1 MVRKSGVVLEE
12 VRRFHAQMMAV
23 ATGSPDERFERIFE
37 LVPREAFLGPGPW
50 HIAVH
55 PWKKSYRHGYI
66 ETPSDNPVHVNQNVL
81 VALDRAKG
89 INNGEPMLHAAWL
102 GSVNPQGGEVVT
114 HIGAGT
120 GYYTAI
126 LSMLTLP
133 NGHVHAFEID
143 ERLAGRAH
151 ENLIPFEDVS
161 VTHGDAT
168 VLALPPSDLIYV
180 NAGVVV
186 PPVHWLESLRPG
198 GRMIFPWRPS
208 EDVAFAMLITRGQTG
223 FSARPLM
230 PAWFIPCIGA
240 SDPLQSL
247 KAPDRAGAQTIR
259 SLWLTKDR
267 DPDESAIAIFRDVW
281 FSDQA
286 TTAIAVAA

>member
-55 PWKKSYRHGYI
+55 PWKKSYRHRYI

-81 VALDRAKG
+81 VALDRTKG

-133 NGHVHAFEID
+133 NGRVYAFEID
-143 ERLAGRAH
+143 ERLAGQARA
-151 ENLIPFEDVS
+151 NLAPFEDIS
-161 VTHGDAT
+161 VRHGDAT
-168 VLALPPSDLIYV
+168 VLTLPSSDLIYV
-180 NAGVVV
+180 NAGVVA

-208 EDVAFAMLITRGQTG
+208 EDVAFAMLITRGQTE

-230 PAWFIPCIGA
+230 PAWFIPCVGA
-240 SDPLQSL
+240 SDPHLGL
-247 KAPDRAGAQTIR
+247 KVPDNAGARSIR
-259 SLWLTKDR
+259 SVWLTKDR
-267 DPDESAIAIFRDVW
+267 DPDESAIAVFRDIW

-286 TTAIAVAA
+286 VGPIAVAA

>member
-1 MVRKSGVVLEE
+1 
-12 VRRFHAQMMAV
+12 
-23 ATGSPDERFERIFE
+23 
-37 LVPREAFLGPGPW
+37 
-50 HIAVH
+50 
-55 PWKKSYRHGYI
+55 
-66 ETPSDNPVHVNQNVL
+66 
-81 VALDRAKG
+81 
-89 INNGEPMLHAAWL
+89 
-102 GSVNPQGGEVVT
+102 
-114 HIGAGT
+114 
-120 GYYTAI
+120 
-126 LSMLTLP
+126 
-133 NGHVHAFEID
+133 
-143 ERLAGRAH
+143 
-151 ENLIPFEDVS
+151 
-161 VTHGDAT
+161 
-168 VLALPPSDLIYV
+168 
-180 NAGVVV
+180 
-186 PPVHWLESLRPG
+186 
-198 GRMIFPWRPS
+198 MIFPWRPS

>member
-1 MVRKSGVVLEE
+1 MVRTSGVVLEE
-12 VRRFHAQMMAV
+12 VRQFHAQMMAA
-23 ATGSPDERFERIFE
+23 ATGLLDERFERIFE

-50 HIAVH
+50 QIAVQ
-55 PWKKSYRHGYI
+55 PWKTSYRRRYI
-66 ETPSDNPVHVNQNVL
+66 ETPSDDPVHVNQNVL

-89 INNGEPMLHAAWL
+89 INNGEPMLHAAFL

-133 NGHVHAFEID
+133 NGRVHAFEID
-143 ERLAGRAH
+143 ERLFGRAL
-151 ENLIPFEDVS
+151 ENLIPFEGVS

-168 VLALPPSDLIYV
+168 LLALPPSDLIYV
-180 NAGVVV
+180 NAGVVA
-186 PPVHWLESLRPG
+186 PPAHWLEALRPG

-208 EDVAFAMLITRGQTG
+208 EDVAFAMLITRGQTA
-223 FSARPLM
+223 FSAQPLM

-240 SDPLQSL
+240 SDPQQGL
-247 KAPDRAGAQTIR
+247 KVPDRASAQTIR
-259 SLWLTKDR
+259 SVWLTKDR
-267 DPDESAIAIFRDVW
+267 DPDDSAIAIFRDVW

-286 TTAIAVAA
+286 VTPVAVVG